1 MAQPSGIDLA
11 ITRLEAALEAACGA
25 VVVLESIRSRVSNV
39 ADELR
44 EVHGQVA
51 LTLSE
56 IRSAI
61 EELAHLRNEHVSI
74 GALGFVAGSEFV
86 GERHGSSGRPE

>member
-11 ITRLEAALEAACGA
+11 IVRLEAALEAACGA
-25 VVVLESIRSRVSNV
+25 VVVLESIGLRVTDF
-39 ADELR
+39 ADDVR
-44 EVHGQVA
+44 EAQGQV
-51 LTLSE
+51 TLAVSE

-86 GERHGSSGRPE
+86 GERHGSPGRPD